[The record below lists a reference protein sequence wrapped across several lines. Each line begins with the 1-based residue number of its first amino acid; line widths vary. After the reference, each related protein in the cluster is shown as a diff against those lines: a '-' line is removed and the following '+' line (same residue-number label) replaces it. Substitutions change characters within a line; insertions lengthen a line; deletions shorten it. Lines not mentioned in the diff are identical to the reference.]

1 MTKQEQ
7 IETVKQ
13 LLQATKELNGE
24 YQDGW
29 QEEIDKGEQLLQHLQ
44 AEAHLHPTTSKKPL
58 KPLLWMRKRV
68 GWKEGVTW
76 NDAAKFAN
84 IRQCAQYISEY
95 IKYLQSIK
103 Q

>member
-29 QEEIDKGEQLLQHLQ
+29 QEEIDKGEQLLRHLQ
-44 AEAHLHPTTSKKPL
+44 TEAHPHSDTKQAIKPL
-58 KPLLWMRKRV
+58 HWLYDRLGINKNV
-68 GWKEGVTW
+68 VH
-76 NDAAKFAN
+76 NDHSKAFN